1 MKSLLLIA
9 AIMLLFPALP
19 ASADSLSYEA
29 GVGFYFSS
37 GSTVNL
43 LHYQH
48 EARPLFGYSGYYE
61 AVYASWNGPDNAKAI
76 GLARGI
82 RLATF
87 EDQYLSLTGG
97 LTHINRTTS
106 NLGQPFEF
114 YGRIA
119 YVIQVNK
126 AIFSIGYVHFSD
138 GKFFFGWSGPNNGEN
153 FVTLSLGM
161 SF

>member
-1 MKSLLLIA
+1 VRSLLLVA
-9 AIMLLFPALP
+9 AIMLLYPALQ

-37 GSTVNL
+37 GATVNL
-43 LHYQH
+43 LRYQR

-61 AVYASWNGPDNAKAI
+61 AMYTSWNGPDNAKAI

-82 RLATF
+82 RLATTK
-87 EDQYLSLTGG
+87 DQYLSLTGG
-97 LTHINRTTS
+97 LSHINRTTS

-114 YGRIA
+114 YGRVA
-119 YVIQVNK
+119 YVINAGK
-126 AIFSIGYVHFSD
+126 AVFSIGYVHFSD
-138 GKFFFGWSGPNNGEN
+138 GKFFYGWPGPNNGEN
-153 FVTLSLGM
+153 FLTLSLGM

>member
-1 MKSLLLIA
+1 MKSLLLVA
-9 AIMLLFPALP
+9 AIILLFPVLP
-19 ASADSLSYEA
+19 ASADSLFYEA

-37 GSTVNL
+37 GSAVNL

-48 EARPLFGYSGYYE
+48 EARPLFGYSGYWE

-82 RLATF
+82 RLETT
-87 EDQYLSLTGG
+87 ENQYLGLTGG

-114 YGRIA
+114 YGRVA
-119 YVIQVNK
+119 YVINAGK
-126 AIFSIGYVHFSD
+126 AVFSIGYVHFSD
-138 GKFFFGWSGPNNGEN
+138 GKFFFRWSGPNNGEN
-153 FVTLSLGM
+153 FVTLSAGL

>member
-1 MKSLLLIA
+1 MKNLLIIA
-9 AIMLLFPALP
+9 AITLLFPALP
-19 ASADSLSYEA
+19 ASADSLSYDA
-29 GVGFYFSS
+29 GLGFYYSS
-37 GSTVNL
+37 GTTLNL
-43 LHYQH
+43 LRYQH

-61 AVYASWNGPDNAKAI
+61 VMFASWNGPDNAKAV

-97 LTHINRTTS
+97 LSHITRTTS

-114 YGRIA
+114 YGRVA
-119 YVIQVNK
+119 YVIHTGK
-126 AIFSIGYVHFSD
+126 AIFSIGYVHFSS
-138 GKFFFGWSGPNNGEN
+138 GKFFFQWSGPNYGEN